1 MAGSSSSPAGSATV
15 LRFSP
20 SSRALHW
27 ALALPTLALLTS
39 GLPLPFPALRSWV
52 RGYDAQMGL
61 RLHLALSMFLVAPLV
76 VLVLG
81 DRRALRRES
90 AELVRLTR
98 EEWRWLTTLPA
109 LLLGL
114 RYTTERVGRYNAGQ
128 KLNAWGVLLS
138 LVGLTLTG
146 ILLWLERPAALLPA
160 LRWIHDAFT
169 YVLGF
174 LVVGHIAL
182 ATLHPRTRP
191 ALRGMLDGRVPAEW
205 AARHYPRWMP
215 EAEAGPTGS
224 GGDAGTPA

>member
-1 MAGSSSSPAGSATV
+1 
-15 LRFSP
+15 
-20 SSRALHW
+20 
-27 ALALPTLALLTS
+27 
-39 GLPLPFPALRSWV
+39 
-52 RGYDAQMGL
+52 
-61 RLHLALSMFLVAPLV
+61 MFLVAPLV

-98 EEWRWLTTLPA
+98 EDWRWLTTLPA
-109 LLLGL
+109 LLLG
-114 RYTTERVGRYNAGQ
+114 
-128 KLNAWGVLLS
+128 
-138 LVGLTLTG
+138 
-146 ILLWLERPAALLPA
+146 ILLWLERRAALLPA
-160 LRWIHDAFT
+160 LRWFHDAFT

-174 LVVGHIAL
+174 LVAGHIAL

-224 GGDAGTPA
+224 GGVAGTPA